1 MATWVVAVP
10 WAAVVA
16 VAAPRAGADSDV
28 ISVLAPDAALPATAV
43 VTNAV
48 VAICVVFVPAVA
60 VVAVAAPN
68 AGAFNDV
75 MSVFAPNAAAPRAV
89 NAAGAVIAPV
99 PPFAMGSAAE
109 PARKFCK
116 LDVNDCRTSA
126 MVLRIALLILALG
139 QFSAMLMLSTVVLLP
154 GVVLQ
159 SNKLGMVASYEK
171 SRLCGAAGCADGS
184 HLIDSG
190 HAVYKTPTL
199 QAFMEK
205 GMGHKESSP

>member
-75 MSVFAPNAAAPRAV
+75 MSAFAPDAAAPRAV
-89 NAAGAVIAPV
+89 SAAGPVVALV
-99 PPFAMGSAAE
+99 PPLAMGRAAV
-109 PARKFCK
+109 PARKFCRAVAK
-116 LDVNDCRTSA
+116 VERQMAASE
-126 MVLRIALLILALG
+126 RITLLT
-139 QFSAMLMLSTVVLLP
+139 F
-154 GVVLQ
+154 
-159 SNKLGMVASYEK
+159 
-171 SRLCGAAGCADGS
+171 AAGQPSAILTPSITVFDA
-184 HLIDSG
+184 
-190 HAVYKTPTL
+190 AVELRSNIVAIHFP
-199 QAFMEK
+199 Q
-205 GMGHKESSP
+205 